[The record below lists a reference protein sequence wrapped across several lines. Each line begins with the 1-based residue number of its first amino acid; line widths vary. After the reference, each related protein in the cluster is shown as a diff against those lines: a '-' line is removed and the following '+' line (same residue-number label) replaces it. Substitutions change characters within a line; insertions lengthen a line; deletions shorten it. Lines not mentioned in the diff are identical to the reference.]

1 MIVKS
6 INYNFVCL
14 NTFIFFLDDEEKR
27 EQRLLYS
34 MLISLLDKVPKKD
47 TIRILSKLCSTTY
60 VFMFLLVCISS
71 RLNEMGHLLILDFNE
86 SKYVSRKQCLGD
98 GGISVTVTFSRA

>member
-1 MIVKS
+1 MKKNVNKGFCIP
-6 INYNFVCL
+6 
-14 NTFIFFLDDEEKR
+14 
-27 EQRLLYS
+27 
-34 MLISLLDKVPKKD
+34 SLSLFDITPKKD

-86 SKYVSRKQCLGD
+86 SKYVSGKQCLGD
-98 GGISVTVTFSRA
+98 VGISVTVTFSRA

>member
-1 MIVKS
+1 MKKTVNKGFCIPS
-6 INYNFVCL
+6 L
-14 NTFIFFLDDEEKR
+14 
-27 EQRLLYS
+27 
-34 MLISLLDKVPKKD
+34 SLLDKTPKKD
-47 TIRILSKLCSTTY
+47 TIRILSKLCNCTTY